1 MQRRPY
7 GFTLIELLVAITL
20 VGIMTAFAMPRIRN
34 GMAGESVRN
43 ARREVVSHLSTAR
56 SAAASRGCRSVFHIV
71 AAADPRVWV
80 TSCPLNGAGVDT
92 VGAVTRLGEEFG
104 VTISLAGDS
113 LTFAPN
119 GLGMGTNWMIV
130 KFAKASHSDTMAVSP
145 LGQARW

>member
-56 SAAASRGCRSVFHIV
+56 SAAASRGDKLPAQRCRCGHRRGRHASGGGVRGDNIV
-71 AAADPRVWV
+71 
-80 TSCPLNGAGVDT
+80 GG
-92 VGAVTRLGEEFG
+92 
-104 VTISLAGDS
+104 
-113 LTFAPN
+113 
-119 GLGMGTNWMIV
+119 
-130 KFAKASHSDTMAVSP
+130 
-145 LGQARW
+145 